1 MFPAGNIPLGARED
15 RCPAR
20 RRTIERS
27 SFRRAEGWIA
37 RRGDFLLPAFV
48 CFFGAFFAQAKKAE
62 FPKLKKAQEK
72 ILQIRRFA
80 GDGQCEGNGLP
91 QPLAGLRNDDRRECI
106 SARRKTSSAS
116 LRSAPSP
123 KGKAGSGR
131 FIGDRTRASGR
142 KHFKTKK
149 ILPFGRIFSFY
160 MDLLA
165 FISAQSVRERRTWRG
180 FAPSDGPMMPRLSIW
195 SMMRPA
201 RA

>member
-106 SARRKTSSAS
+106 SARRKTSFVGFADTC
-116 LRSAPSP
+116 LACGLGHAAALTAHRFGTP
-123 KGKAGSGR
+123 KGKARACANPQICRRRATQAMHICAEKERFFGR
-131 FIGDRTRASGR
+131 FSYIS
-142 KHFKTKK
+142 
-149 ILPFGRIFSFY
+149 FSAMSF
-160 MDLLA
+160 
-165 FISAQSVRERRTWRG
+165 S
-180 FAPSDGPMMPRLSIW
+180 
-195 SMMRPA
+195 
-201 RA
+201 